1 VHVRGAIRAGQVII
15 SADEPPVPGGV
26 VSWEGDRIT
35 AAGGVDALP
44 EAFDPAAFDI
54 VLDLPELTVM
64 PGLIDSHGH
73 ITTNTV
79 KGTSLQDQARADVA
93 LAVLAGVENLR
104 EDLHAGV
111 TTMRV
116 VGDPV
121 GLDVKFRRAIE
132 RGQIP
137 GPSLQTS
144 ARAFRPSHGT
154 AAFLAVAVDGEEA
167 LRRHIRENFFL
178 GADWIKLFVSNVMHG
193 DTYVDYLQGDLTGV
207 PAYSRAE
214 IAAAIDEAHTLGMKV
229 VVHAIGGP
237 AMRWSI
243 ELGVDSVEHA
253 NLMED
258 GDVDLFVEHG
268 TTLSDPNL
276 QLFYDDETGFATKPN
291 WSGNEWWQ
299 AKVKDAAE
307 RTARYLPE
315 ALRRGVNI
323 CLAVDS
329 NHSFLWKELVH
340 FVALG
345 ASETE
350 ALLAVTRNPARLLGL
365 EREAGALRVGM
376 RADIVAVEGDPLRDI
391 AAVRSVR
398 HVVAR
403 GWQIL

>member
-1 VHVRGAIRAGQVII
+1 VRGAIRSGQVII
-15 SADEPPVPGGV
+15 SADEPPILDGIVT
-26 VSWEGDRIT
+26 WDGDRLT
-35 AAGGVDALP
+35 GAGAADTG
-44 EAFDPAAFDI
+44 FDPAAFDV
-54 VLDLPELTVM
+54 VLDRPELTVL
-64 PGLIDSHGH
+64 PGLIDSHAH

-79 KGTSLQDQARADVA
+79 TGTSLADQARADLAV
-93 LAVLAGVENLR
+93 AVLAGVENLR
-104 EDLHAGV
+104 EDLHSGV

-132 RGQIP
+132 QGQIP

-144 ARAFRPSHGT
+144 ARALRPSHGT
-154 AAFLAVAVDGEEA
+154 AAFLATAVDGEEG

-178 GADWIKLFVSNVMHG
+178 GAEWIKLFVTNVMHG
-193 DTYVDYLQGDLTGV
+193 ETYVDYLHGDLTGV
-207 PAYSRAE
+207 PAYSRNE
-214 IAAAIDEAHTLGMKV
+214 IAAAVDEAHTLGIKV

-291 WSGNEWWQ
+291 WAGNEWWQ
-299 AKVKDAAE
+299 VKVKDGAE

-315 ALRRGVNI
+315 ALRRSVNI

-329 NHSFLWKELVH
+329 NHSFIWKELVH

-345 ASETE
+345 AGEVD

-365 EREAGALRVGM
+365 EHEVGALRPGM
-376 RADIVAVEGDPLRDI
+376 RADILAVDGDPLRDI
-391 AAVRSVR
+391 GVMRSVR
-398 HVVAR
+398 HVIAR
-403 GWQIL
+403 GRQIL